1 MSNWVMIKQNN
12 LCSVDH
18 QQHASAHKVDREGK
32 KAEKKNGGM
41 NKKEREAVSERA
53 KALEQQAERPRQAD
67 RQAGRAAEPRVIE

>member
-41 NKKEREAVSERA
+41 NKQERERLTVRE
-53 KALEQQAERPRQAD
+53 
-67 RQAGRAAEPRVIE
+67 